1 LLPDSQF
8 LAALESLPLVS
19 IDLCLVDPQ
28 QRLLLGKR
36 LNRPA
41 RGWWFTPGGRIRKNE
56 PWQQAFSRIASEEVG
71 LTVTGELDAQLMG
84 IWDHFYQ
91 DSALDENVSTHYVNL
106 PHFIKLSQYQAD
118 NLALPHDVQHGE
130 YCWMGLEEA
139 IQHENVHDY
148 IKKYAHWIKE
158 Q

>member
-1 LLPDSQF
+1 MLPDSQF
-8 LAALESLPLVS
+8 LAALEALPLVS

-118 NLALPHDVQHGE
+118 NLALPHDEQHGE

-139 IQHENVHDY
+139 IQHENVHEY
-148 IKKYAHWIKE
+148 VKKYAHWIKE

>member
-1 LLPDSQF
+1 MLPDSQF

-56 PWQQAFSRIASEEVG
+56 PWQQAFSRIASEELG

-118 NLALPHDVQHGE
+118 NLALPHDEQHGE
-130 YCWMGLEEA
+130 YCWIGLEEV
-139 IQHENVHDY
+139 IQHENVHEY
-148 IKKYAHWIKE
+148 VKKYAHWIKE